1 MKTESRTR
9 PVLTWQSAETDL
21 PGRMLTLVYRVAK
34 QTGRSQR
41 TSTALCRRVLAAAPE
56 VDRRC
61 RDAAAERQV
70 RARVLVALRADLA
83 PRIERATLDAALRD
97 AVLLDEVTQ
106 LPPRQRFALWSTA
119 VDRLTTAEL
128 ATRTGWTPPQ
138 IARLLRAALRTVTS
152 SATLPE

>member
-1 MKTESRTR
+1 MMPAPAWR
-9 PVLTWQSAETDL
+9 SADPDL
-21 PGRMLTLVYRVAK
+21 PARMLTLVYRVAK
-34 QTGRSQR
+34 QTGRSRR
-41 TSTALCRRVLAAAPE
+41 TSTALCCRVLTASPE

-70 RARVLVALRADLA
+70 RAHVLVALRADLA
-83 PRIERATLDAALRD
+83 PRIGRAQLEAALRD
-97 AVLLDEVTQ
+97 AVLLDEVTL

-119 VDRLTTAEL
+119 VDHLTTAEL

-152 SATLPE
+152 GATLPE